1 MANKREMVKNLSAL
15 CPGQSVRVWHYDRL
29 PNGRVQVSRGSVVTV
44 RAVERTGDRVTVLDA
59 LGAVACSHDGSKRL
73 EWV

>member
-1 MANKREMVKNLSAL
+1 MATKRQMVKNLSAL

-29 PNGRVQVSRGSVVTV
+29 PSGRVEVSKGSVVTV
-44 RAVERTGDRVTVLDA
+44 RAVERLGDRVTVLDA
-59 LGAVACSHDGSKRL
+59 LGPVASSHDGSKRL